1 MKKLILI
8 GFLVLTVFALK
19 AQKVYFIYLQA
30 ESGDPFF
37 IRMNDRIYS
46 STASGY
52 LILSKL
58 RDSTYRFKL
67 GFPGK
72 DLDLNFTS
80 AINKKDHGYLI
91 KDFGEKGWGLFDLQT
106 LSIQMASTNS
116 KTTGLINNSSTDIN
130 SFTDLL
136 SRAVDDPSL
145 KQAFVFT
152 KAEEKKPEILKEN
165 KAGTDEK
172 QASKSEEKKT
182 EVVRNDQKIE
192 PPISKPEEKKTE
204 TIKIDQ
210 KVDLPIKPEEKK
222 TEAVKT
228 EQPEKNID
236 IPVQEEKYTRSE
248 ISKTTGNNTK
258 DGVEFIF
265 IDRYT
270 NGNKDTIRI
279 IIPADNKTAI
289 GNDESKPDPPKKE
302 KKFLDIITTDT
313 VNVIDSPPAEIKKEE
328 EKIKNTE
335 EKKPFVSDT
344 KTGCK
349 SVALE
354 NDFLKLRRKMA
365 GRTNDD
371 GMIDE
376 ARKYF
381 KTKCFTTEQIRNLSS
396 MFLSSAGKYH
406 FFDTAYGYVSDI
418 ENFPSLQAELKDE
431 FYIDRFKS
439 ILRK

>member
-19 AQKVYFIYLQA
+19 AQKVYFIYLQT
-30 ESGDPFF
+30 ESEDPFF

-58 RDSTYRFKL
+58 RDSTYSFKL

-91 KDFGEKGWGLFDLQT
+91 KDFGEKGWGLVDLQT

-116 KTTGLINNSSTDIN
+116 KSTGLINNSNTDIN

-145 KQAFVFT
+145 KQAYVFT
-152 KAEEKKPEILKEN
+152 KVEEKKPETIQPVLKEN

-172 QASKSEEKKT
+172 QASKTEEKKT

-192 PPISKPEEKKTE
+192 QPISKPEEKKTE
-204 TIKIDQ
+204 VIKNDQ
-210 KVDLPIKPEEKK
+210 K
-222 TEAVKT
+222 A
-228 EQPEKNID
+228 EQPEKNII

-279 IIPADNKTAI
+279 TIPADNKTAI
-289 GNDESKPDPPKKE
+289 GNDESRPDPPKKE

-313 VNVIDSPPAEIKKEE
+313 VNVIDTPPAEIKKEE

-335 EKKPFVSDT
+335 EKKPLVSDP
-344 KTGCK
+344 KTSCK
-349 SVALE
+349 SIALE
-354 NDFLKLRRKMA
+354 SDFLKLRRKMA

-406 FFDTAYGYVSDI
+406 FFDTAYSYVSDI

-439 ILRK
+439 ILKK